1 MHPSICVHHL
11 PSSPRW
17 REKIIYISK
26 LTEELEKQG
35 IQIHYAEDKAG
46 DYLTQNLLH
55 SPKSQKPDILHF
67 HWTSY
72 QYEGNSNTSTF
83 INLMKYMVKLK
94 QAKNR
99 GFKIIWTMHNYLP
112 HEKHGTFIHY
122 IERLW
127 MAHQADAIIVH
138 ASQGKELLEKRLFRR
153 KDVYVIPHGNYIP
166 FFTRT
171 PKLAAKQILG
181 AACNKPMLLYFGYI
195 RPYKGVPDLLR
206 VLHELP
212 DLNVTLYVVGNAT
225 TATKQ
230 EIQSLI
236 GNDSRIVPNLKYV
249 SDEELAL
256 YLSAADMVVLPYHD
270 VLGSGALMTALSFGC
285 PVIAPAIGA
294 FSEFLDEGCGYL
306 YPSNKDGLKSA
317 LQEIPNMD
325 LASMSKNALARARQY
340 PWEGMVRQIA
350 NVYQYVYLEKEFN
363 TWMEDIHIGH
373 FS

>member
-17 REKIIYISK
+17 RENIIYISK

-35 IQIHYAEDKAG
+35 IQVQYAEDKAG
-46 DYLTQNLLH
+46 DYLTQHLLASH
-55 SPKSQKPDILHF
+55 ESRKPDILHF

-72 QYEGNSNTSTF
+72 QYEGSNNAITF
-83 INLMKYMVKLK
+83 INLMKYMVKVK
-94 QAKNR
+94 QAKSR

-112 HEKHGTFIHY
+112 HEKHGTLIPY
-122 IERLW
+122 LERLW

-138 ASQGKELLEKRLFRR
+138 ASHGKELLAKRLFRR

-181 AACNKPMLLYFGYI
+181 AAYGTPMLLYFGYV

-206 VLHELP
+206 VFHELP
-212 DLNVTLYVVGNAT
+212 DLNVSLYVVGNANET
-225 TATKQ
+225 TKQ
-230 EIQSLI
+230 EIQTLI
-236 GNDSRIVPNLKYV
+236 GNDPRIMPNLRYV
-249 SDEELAL
+249 LDEELAL

-285 PVIAPAIGA
+285 PVIAPAMGA

-306 YPSNKDGLKSA
+306 YPPNKNGLKSA

-325 LASMSKNALARARQY
+325 LPSMSKNALMRAMRY

-350 NVYQYVYLEKEFN
+350 NIYQYVYLEKEFEM
-363 TWMEDIHIGH
+363 WMEDIHTGR